1 MLAGALGAMTV
12 ALLKAYPIMPLLGGL
27 YGGFT
32 VGNACLYVA
41 EQAVMNHFL
50 SYISS
55 AWFCELNYDDLSR
68 ENLLRHITAMRIRVN
83 FGITIINPLIEQ
95 IKRHYPLIYEMTL
108 AAFSE
113 LDLWFSG
120 PISDDEIGYLV
131 MHIGA
136 ILEETQSRD
145 AQHPVTALLVSDQ
158 GDAATRLVC
167 QKIIRMYP
175 NILINRCLSVAR
187 YQQLAQVEEDL
198 VLTLAKVEEKHPRT
212 ISLSPLPDRG
222 QLESIKPLLS
232 VARPSPEAMSNW
244 FPAAH
249 FTIIRDADYDKA
261 ALIAMMAGQLQS
273 SGRVDASYA
282 DSVME
287 REARASTLLDD
298 KIAIPH
304 PMGLVALSTVV
315 AVAIFPQGIE
325 WDEGKVV
332 RLVFMLA
339 ISGDAFADSM
349 LIYDYL
355 TNILDDDVIDKLSQS
370 DSHNDFILRSENYF
384 LQA

>member
-1 MLAGALGAMTV
+1 
-12 ALLKAYPIMPLLGGL
+12 
-27 YGGFT
+27 
-32 VGNACLYVA
+32 
-41 EQAVMNHFL
+41 
-50 SYISS
+50 
-55 AWFCELNYDDLSR
+55 
-68 ENLLRHITAMRIRVN
+68 
-83 FGITIINPLIEQ
+83 
-95 IKRHYPLIYEMTL
+95 
-108 AAFSE
+108 
-113 LDLWFSG
+113 
-120 PISDDEIGYLV
+120 
-131 MHIGA
+131 
-136 ILEETQSRD
+136 
-145 AQHPVTALLVSDQ
+145 
-158 GDAATRLVC
+158 
-167 QKIIRMYP
+167 MYP

>member
-12 ALLKAYPIMPLLGGL
+12 ALLKAYPIMPPLGGL

-145 AQHPVTALLVSDQ
+145 AVE
-158 GDAATRLVC
+158 GRAAPGHR
-167 QKIIRMYP
+167 
-175 NILINRCLSVAR
+175 A
-187 YQQLAQVEEDL
+187 
-198 VLTLAKVEEKHPRT
+198 
-212 ISLSPLPDRG
+212 
-222 QLESIKPLLS
+222 
-232 VARPSPEAMSNW
+232 
-244 FPAAH
+244 
-249 FTIIRDADYDKA
+249 
-261 ALIAMMAGQLQS
+261 AGQR
-273 SGRVDASYA
+273 SGR
-282 DSVME
+282 
-287 REARASTLLDD
+287 RR
-298 KIAIPH
+298 H
-304 PMGLVALSTVV
+304 PAGV
-315 AVAIFPQGIE
+315 PE
-325 WDEGKVV
+325 
-332 RLVFMLA
+332 
-339 ISGDAFADSM
+339 
-349 LIYDYL
+349 DYPY
-355 TNILDDDVIDKLSQS
+355 VPEHS
-370 DSHNDFILRSENYF
+370 D
-384 LQA
+384 